1 MLEICFNSSVKG
13 ALKIAQH
20 CGGRKTA
27 RAIGII
33 GIDSK
38 NKLKAF
44 FEKKKALKKIKKE
57 QEELQKLAI
66 SIGGNREDVLA
77 ISFYLSEGDIVAPI
91 EFEQC
96 PRKDLIFS
104 ILTFNTNGGIE
115 NLEEF
120 ALNFWQNIF
129 LDLERLKQGTDKI
142 RIWIDSTPEACCGL
156 LFIADLLVNT
166 NTKINIVPLPKKHQ
180 ISENRVEEFR
190 SWGEVA
196 PELFGSFLINERTL
210 TKEEI
215 YSLSIQ
221 WKELQSENS
230 PLRVVKNNIV
240 ISANEDYYDNL
251 IRNEF
256 PKESCRVGELIS
268 KVLCEQKI
276 PTGDV
281 FIARRI
287 KSFIQNGE
295 LEIIV
300 DNEKE
305 FYGSIIK
312 VVK

>member
-1 MLEICFNSSVKG
+1 M
-13 ALKIAQH
+13 
-20 CGGRKTA
+20 
-27 RAIGII
+27 
-33 GIDSK
+33 
-38 NKLKAF
+38 
-44 FEKKKALKKIKKE
+44 KKIKRE
-57 QEELQKLAI
+57 QKDLQKQAI
-66 SIGGNREDVLA
+66 SIGGNREDVLT

-96 PRKDLIFS
+96 PRKDIILS
-104 ILTFNTNGGIE
+104 VLTFNTHGEIE
-115 NLEEF
+115 NLEKS
-120 ALNFWQNIF
+120 ALKFWQNTF
-129 LDLERLKQGTDKI
+129 LDLERLKQGADKI
-142 RIWIDSTPEACCGL
+142 RVWLDNTPEACCGL
-156 LFIADLLVNT
+156 LFVADLLVNT
-166 NTKINIVPLPKKHQ
+166 NTEINIVPLPKKHQ
-180 ISENRVEEFR
+180 ISENRVAEFR

-196 PELFGSFLINERTL
+196 PELFGTFLINERTL

-215 YSLSIQ
+215 HTLSIQ

-251 IRNEF
+251 IHNEF
-256 PKESCRVGELIS
+256 PKESCKVGELIS
-268 KVLCEQKI
+268 KAICEQKI

-295 LEIIV
+295 LKIIV

-305 FYGSIIK
+305 FYESIIE